1 MPSTRR
7 LKTIAVILAVAI
19 CTIFYLTVRF
29 SPLPSRTIA
38 NLPRAPQNDAR
49 RAASQEFYTNTVNAL
64 NAAERSVE
72 NKIPNLEDIKAAAKK
87 GATPNREAGPAKP
100 VRGQQAQAPLEVEV
114 PKKVLDEDTGESSR
128 KEEKDGDG
136 KMVGGG
142 PRKAKGGEKWDMA
155 TGKEAPLKAGKEEE
169 DKEENKE
176 EREVEAELNGILKKG
191 PSMSYSFPLSLF
203 HIVCGPF
210 RSETWSIRRLII
222 VRTVII
228 FSKSY
233 CPFSAKAKNILLKK
247 YTIIPEPYVVELDQH
262 PLGQGLQAHLAK
274 STGRRTVP
282 NILIIG
288 KSVGGGDEIAALDG
302 SGGLI
307 EKVKGMG
314 GKRIM
319 EAKLAS

>member
-7 LKTIAVILAVAI
+7 LKTIAIILAVAI
-19 CTIFYLTVRF
+19 CTILYLTVRF
-29 SPLPSRTIA
+29 SPLHSNTIA
-38 NLPRAPQNDAR
+38 NSPGAPQNDAR
-49 RAASQEFYTNTVNAL
+49 RAASQEFYINTVNAL

-114 PKKVLDEDTGESSR
+114 PKKVSGEATEETSK

-169 DKEENKE
+169 KKEESKE
-176 EREVEAELNGILKKG
+176 EREVDAELNRILKKG
-191 PSMSYSFPLSLF
+191 PSMSHPSFLALL
-203 HIVCGPF
+203 HIVCGLI
-210 RSETWSIRRLII
+210 RNKTWSVGRLI
-222 VRTVII
+222 VVHAVII

-233 CPFSAKAKNILLKK
+233 CPYSAKAKNILLKK
-247 YTIIPEPYVVELDQH
+247 YTIIPEPYVVELNQH

-288 KSVGGGDEIAALDG
+288 KSVGGGDEIAALDE